1 MNQSHIQR
9 KLLER
14 IRPMTSSSL
23 SKLGSLASITIQY
36 TDEKG
41 MEYNITRYADK
52 NMHIDF
58 RGMQICGNIVICECK
73 NAENIRSLDLCDNQ
87 ITKIGG
93 FGLDHLTNLQ
103 ELGLGNNKIT
113 EIKGLDHLTNLQILY
128 LHHNKITEIKGSG
141 LDHLTNLQTLWLTGN
156 QITKIGGLWLD
167 YLTNLQVLGLGDN
180 KITVIK
186 GLDHLTNLQTL
197 WLNDNQITAIKGLD
211 HLTNLQVL
219 NLYGNSI
226 TEIKGLDHLTNL
238 QVLGLYGNKITKIK
252 GLDHLTNLQ
261 ILWLCSNRITEIRGL
276 DHLTNLQELWLSSN
290 AITEVPNSI
299 MNLRNLKII
308 YIDCKINQIIQ
319 RFLNRNNIK
328 SNNTTYTDGQNVHDS
343 QIVKSVQNSIYAII
357 QDVKQSDIDTTLND
371 ILKDDIVSKST
382 KAQLVEYCEDKTVH
396 SLLNL
401 TFGEILVAVWKVIVA
416 HKDSKEIKEIL
427 NGEMSDSMC
436 KCFTGRISR
445 LVNSLNGFDDR
456 ITIKISDSQEILNVI
471 INVRNKYTDI
481 VQQKTEIIKELTDRG
496 YDMTTINE
504 YIVYLE

>member
-1 MNQSHIQR
+1 
-9 KLLER
+9 
-14 IRPMTSSSL
+14 MTTSSL
-23 SKLGSLASITIQY
+23 SKLPSLASITIKY
-36 TDEKG
+36 IDEKG
-41 MEYNITRYADK
+41 MEYNIIKYADK
-52 NMHIDF
+52 NMHIGF

-103 ELGLGNNKIT
+103 ELYLGSNHITEIEGLGLDQLTNLQILGLTNNNISEIGGLDHLSNLQKLYLGYNKIT
-113 EIKGLDHLTNLQILY
+113 EIVGLDHLTNLESLV
-128 LHHNKITEIKGSG
+128 LDGNEITEIKGLG
-141 LDHLTNLQTLWLTGN
+141 LDHLTNLRKLWLNYN
-156 QITKIGGLWLD
+156 QIME
-167 YLTNLQVLGLGDN
+167 
-180 KITVIK
+180 IK
-186 GLDHLTNLQTL
+186 GL
-197 WLNDNQITAIKGLD
+197 
-211 HLTNLQVL
+211 
-219 NLYGNSI
+219 
-226 TEIKGLDHLTNL
+226 GLDHLTNL

-319 RFLNRNNIK
+319 RFLNINNIK

-371 ILKDDIVSKST
+371 ILKDDVISKRT

-401 TFGEILVAVWKVIVA
+401 TFGEILVAVWKVIMD